1 MTTPKI
7 ETVSIDGRRFYKHP
21 TQKHLKVPS
30 VTSVLDMLPAPYL
43 RKWNSKITA
52 ESAVQNLEHVNELA
66 SKSKTRA
73 IEWLKGAPD
82 RELEKAGTMGDRV
95 HKILEDLIN
104 DPLGTVVEDDLMPYV
119 DGFYQFCDRFEPEWL
134 FIERPIFSVTHL
146 YAGSFDAICKI
157 KDKNYMLDFKTTR
170 SGISS
175 KVAMQLAAYARADIM
190 FDDEN
195 NEVELPEIHAGAAL
209 WLRPDKWAFQPLRID
224 DDVFHTFLSLRRV
237 FEWEQQRSKTAMLAP
252 VANKSLL

>member
-7 ETVSIDGRRFYKHP
+7 ETVSIDGYRYYKHP

-30 VTSVLDMLPAPYL
+30 VTSILDMLPAPYL

-52 ESAVQNLEHVNELA
+52 ESAVQNLEDIVAMA

-95 HKILEDLIN
+95 HKVLEDLIL
-104 DPLGTVVEDDLMPYV
+104 DPLFEVEEDLVPYV
-119 DGFYQFCDRFEPEWL
+119 NGFYQFLDRFEPEWL
-134 FIERPIFSVTHL
+134 FVEKPIFSTTHL

-157 KDKNYMLDFKTTR
+157 KNKNYMLDFKTTR
-170 SGISS
+170 SGISP
-175 KVAMQLAAYARADIM
+175 KVAMQLAAYSRADVM
-190 FDDEN
+190 FVDGE
-195 NEVELPEIHAGAAL
+195 EVELPEIHAGAAL
-209 WLRPDKWAFQPLRID
+209 WLRPDKWSFQPLRID
-224 DDVFHTFLSLRRV
+224 DDIFHTFLSLRRV
-237 FEWEQQRSKTAMLAP
+237 FEWEKSRSKSAMLAP

>member
-7 ETVSIDGRRFYKHP
+7 ETVSIDGRRFYIHP
-21 TQKHLKVPS
+21 TEKKLKVPS
-30 VTSVLDMLPAPYL
+30 VTSVLDMMPAPYL

-52 ESAVQNLEHVNELA
+52 MSAIENLAYVNEVA
-66 SKSKTRA
+66 AKSKTRA

-82 RELEKAGTMGDRV
+82 RELSKAADMGDRV
-95 HKILEDLIN
+95 HKVLEDLIN
-104 DPLGTVVEDDLMPYV
+104 DPLFEVEDDLTPYV

-157 KDKNYMLDFKTTR
+157 KNKNYILDFKTTR

-175 KVAMQLAAYARADIM
+175 KVAMQLAAYARADVM
-190 FDDEN
+190 FNDEN
-195 NEVELPEIHAGAAL
+195 EEIEMPHIDAGAAL

-237 FEWEQQRSKTAMLAP
+237 FEWEQRNSKTAILAP

>member
-7 ETVSIDGRRFYKHP
+7 ETTSIDGYRFYKHP
-21 TQKHLKVPS
+21 TQKHIKVPS

-52 ESAVQNLEHVNELA
+52 EHAISNLDDIVQMA
-66 SKSKTRA
+66 SKSKTKA

-82 RELEKAGTMGDRV
+82 RELNKAADIGDRV
-95 HKILEDLIN
+95 HNLLEELIN
-104 DPLGTVVEDDLMPYV
+104 DPLTAVDDELAPYI
-119 DGFYQFCDRFEPEWL
+119 DGFYQFLDRFEPEWL
-134 FIERPIFSVTHL
+134 FVEKPIFSMTHL

-157 KDKNYMLDFKTTR
+157 KNKNYMLDFKTTR
-170 SGISS
+170 SGISA
-175 KVAMQLAAYARADIM
+175 KVAMQLAAYSRADVM
-190 FDDEN
+190 FIDGE
-195 NEVELPEIHAGAAL
+195 EYQLPEIHAGAAL
-209 WLRPDKWAFQPLRID
+209 WLRPDKWSFQPLRID

-237 FEWEQQRSKTAMLAP
+237 FEWERTRSKSVMLAP